1 MLLSQGLNVK
11 NVHGARAT
19 ESTSGG
25 RSTSSATTPTATS
38 ATTAGRARI
47 ARPTPRTTTPMADG
61 NPRATVLIIMGDL
74 TWSDQRVTASAHC
87 KRIASN
93 RAVSHP
99 GGTHMAE
106 VNRRDFLA
114 GLGVGMGAALTAVP
128 GILPAVGIAH
138 AQSTPKG
145 NIPDTPF
152 KIGHMTFFTGPAA
165 VLGEPMFKG
174 QQLATEEINA
184 AGGLLGK
191 RKIELLKADENAG
204 TDANVKELRR
214 LKLSEKIDFFCGIT
228 SSGNTPALGPVA
240 EELKVLTM
248 FVDGCTD
255 FLFDKAVPNP
265 HYVFRTTNIQSA
277 DGVTTA
283 LAIVQTWP
291 KSKRIAHIHPD
302 YSYGRNAFDHVK
314 IVMKKMMPAAEI
326 VSEGWPK
333 LGTTDFSSHITK
345 ALASKPDL
353 IVSSV
358 WGGDY
363 VALYKQ
369 ALRYGMFQKAKFA
382 TTLALGVA
390 PHALGK
396 DHPEGVIAGV
406 HSNYHFTYPAGDKW
420 PYNKTFVERY
430 HKRFNEYPNFQAE
443 GAYTTT
449 FMLKAAIEK
458 ANRLVCGWSEDDA
471 IIAML
476 EGMMIAGP
484 AGYVYIRP
492 DNHQGYKDAVTGF
505 SKNVAEYPFPIL
517 DPDRIITIPI
527 RNITAPPGWPKG
539 EPTSTYTW
547 IDKTWP
553 KVAMAAAEPAKSSTP
568 RPVTPAPAK
577 K

>member
-1 MLLSQGLNVK
+1 
-11 NVHGARAT
+11 
-19 ESTSGG
+19 
-25 RSTSSATTPTATS
+25 
-38 ATTAGRARI
+38 
-47 ARPTPRTTTPMADG
+47 MAAD
-61 NPRATVLIIMGDL
+61 
-74 TWSDQRVTASAHC
+74 
-87 KRIASN
+87 
-93 RAVSHP
+93 
-99 GGTHMAE
+99 
-106 VNRRDFLA
+106 VNRRDFLS
-114 GLGVGMGAALTAVP
+114 GLGVSVGAALSATAAAN
-128 GILPAVGIAH
+128 LPVVGV
-138 AQSTPKG
+138 AQAQEKPKG
-145 NIPDTPF
+145 NIPDKPF

-165 VLGEPMFKG
+165 VLGEPMYKG
-174 QQLATEEINA
+174 QLLASEEINA

-191 RKIELLKADENAG
+191 RKVEVLKADEAAG

-214 LKLSEKIDFFCGIT
+214 LKLSENIDFFCGIT

-265 HYVFRTTNIQSA
+265 HYIFRLTNIQSA
-277 DGVTTA
+277 DGCTTA
-283 LAIVQTWP
+283 LAIAQTWP

-302 YSYGRNAFDHVK
+302 YSYGRNAFDHLK
-314 IVMKKMMPAAEI
+314 IVMTKLMPQAEV

-345 ALASKPDL
+345 AIASKPDL

-382 TTLALGVA
+382 TTLAMGTA
-390 PHALGK
+390 PHAIGK

-406 HSNYHFTYPAGDKW
+406 HSNYHFTYPSGDKW
-420 PYNKTFVERY
+420 PLNKSFVEKY
-430 HKRFNEYPNFQAE
+430 HARFNEYPNFQAE
-443 GAYTTT
+443 GAYTATY
-449 FMLKAAIEK
+449 MLKAAIEK
-458 ANRLVCGWSEDDA
+458 ANRLAGGWPDDEM

-476 EGMMIAGP
+476 EGAMIAGP

-492 DNHQGYKDAVTGF
+492 DNHQGYKEAIIGF
-505 SKNVAEYPFPIL
+505 SKHVPEYPFPIL
-517 DPDRIITIPI
+517 DPNRIITIPI

-553 KVAMAAAEPAKSSTP
+553 VVKA
-568 RPVTPAPAK
+568 
-577 K
+577 